1 MKKIFMLAAM
11 AATIFAVSCN
21 RAQGPALD
29 EEEDNTPVAVKF
41 SANAAV
47 VTGVTKAA
55 VDEFTGTETLYIYGI
70 DQEGNILIDNVPA
83 DSPVLEATPTGGDP
97 IKEGIDV
104 WDPAYAPEEV
114 PFFYGANGEVYDFYG
129 YYVGDALDAPDPDDN
144 LALDVEFDG
153 TNDIML
159 ATTDKVADYETR
171 TSDFNESTV
180 YSAKAARKGVQPN
193 LIFKHQL
200 SRFVFTLQFRPQ
212 DRVDEAQLITIQGI
226 TLWTPS
232 KTVTLDIDDQTTT
245 FAGDEAT
252 FELKNEDG
260 TTYTDGEINTTD
272 WTQAGESIMVA
283 PGESVYHMTMSYE
296 YEYNGVQLVNLPPFE
311 WDINLPAL
319 IDGADADYK
328 AEAGKKYIVKLV
340 VYGPEEVKIS
350 VSLEE
355 WDEVELNEIDP
366 DAEDE
371 E

>member
-41 SANAAV
+41 SANAAAVSGV
-47 VTGVTKAA
+47 VKAA
-55 VDEFTGTETLYIYGI
+55 IDEFTGAETLYIYGI
-70 DQEGNILIDNVPA
+70 DTDGNILINNIPA
-83 DSPVLEATPTGGDP
+83 ESPELEAGAGKAA
-97 IKEGIDV
+97 IEV
-104 WDPAYAPEEV
+104 WDPHYAPEEV
-114 PFFYGANGEVYDFYG
+114 PFFYGSNGEVYDFYG
-129 YYVGDALDAPDPDDN
+129 YYVGDADDDPQPEADG
-144 LALDVEFDG
+144 LTLEVEFDG

-159 ATTDKVADYETR
+159 ATTDKAADYEER
-171 TSDFNESTV
+171 TGDFNASTV
-180 YSAKAARKGVQPN
+180 YSAKAARKDVQPN

-200 SRFVFTLQFRPQ
+200 SRFVFLLQFRPASQ
-212 DRVDEAQLITIQGI
+212 AENAEFMTIQEI

-232 KTVTLDIDDQTTT
+232 NTVTLDIDDQTAL
-245 FAGDEAT
+245 FEGEEDT
-252 FELKNEDG
+252 FELKNIDG
-260 TTYTDGEINTTD
+260 SKYEGGAIDGEN

-283 PGESVYHMTMSYE
+283 PGESVYHMTMSYD
-296 YEYNGVQLVNLPPFE
+296 YEYNGVQLDNLPPFE

-319 IDGADADYK
+319 IDGAAADYK

-340 VYGPEEVKIS
+340 VYGPQEVKVS
-350 VSLEE
+350 VSLEP